1 MAFFIPEEKIT
12 EIKNA
17 ADIVDII
24 SGFVLLKKSGR
35 NHLGLCPFHA
45 EKTPSFTVSNE
56 KQIFYCFGC
65 GAGGNV
71 FAFLMKKE
79 GLTFPEAIKYIAGK
93 YGIDV
98 PAESMTPEQKKRVS
112 EKESLLSVNKQAMDF
127 FCKALFEGDS
137 GKKAFEYLKKRSISE
152 QTIRDYRIGY
162 APESWNSLYNY
173 LIKKRIPLG
182 QIEKAGLII
191 QRSNSSGFYD
201 RFRDRIIFPIF
212 DPNSQVIGFGGRV
225 MDDSLP
231 KYLNSPETA
240 LFSKSRSLYGLNAA
254 RSECRITETVYIV
267 EGYFDLLSL
276 HQHGIRNSVAT
287 LGTAITPEHVQML
300 RGIIG
305 KDGKFILVYDSDD
318 AGIKA
323 AYRSIEIFDRGYADA
338 KILVL
343 PSGYDPDSYLV
354 KYGVESFRKAV
365 SGSLGAVSFLI
376 NCAIKKHG
384 LSIEGKIRVISEL
397 KTALVSITDQVARSL
412 YIRELAEKIDIDEY
426 AINERIKEAENGRKN
441 GITLY
446 GAGGIMADREA
457 EASARRNASS
467 SGMGKGSRLERQI
480 IAMMLQF
487 PEILPEIIKRDVL
500 SNFADEDLRSIGK
513 AIIEKR
519 SLRGIKTPG
528 VMQAFDDEE
537 QNRIAAF
544 LAINDDAWT
553 REGCI
558 RLMAQFEYSR
568 KRQKDTSTKKIKAAE
583 EIKDEK
589 LLLELLKEKQI
600 QALKKKKNNLKASGG
615 EKLYDK
621 EIR

>member
-93 YGIDV
+93 YGVDI

-152 QTIRDYRIGY
+152 QTIREYRIGY
-162 APESWNSLYNY
+162 APESWNSLYNH

-191 QRSNSSGFYD
+191 QRSNSPGFYD

-231 KYLNSPETA
+231 KYLNSPETVV
-240 LFSKSRSLYGLNAA
+240 FNKSRSLYGLNAA
-254 RSECRITETVYIV
+254 KSECRITETVYIV
-267 EGYFDLLSL
+267 EGYFDLLAL
-276 HQHGIRNSVAT
+276 HQHGIKNCVAT
-287 LGTAITPEHVQML
+287 LGTAITPEHVKIL
-300 RGIIG
+300 RGVVG
-305 KDGKFILVYDSDD
+305 KEGKFILVYDSDA

-323 AYRSIEIFDRGYADA
+323 AYRSTEIFDKGYADA
-338 KILVL
+338 RILVL

-354 KYGVESFRKAV
+354 EFGAESFKKAV
-365 SGSLGAVSFLI
+365 SGALGAVSFLI
-376 NCAIKKHG
+376 NRAIKKHG
-384 LSIEGKIRVISEL
+384 MSVEGKIRIISEV
-397 KTALVSITDQVARSL
+397 KDIISSVGDNIERSL
-412 YIRELAEKIDIDEY
+412 YIRELAEKTDIDEA
-426 AINERIKEAENGRKN
+426 AIRERIGGGVSVSCSESIPVTGNER
-441 GITLY
+441 
-446 GAGGIMADREA
+446 
-457 EASARRNASS
+457 
-467 SGMGKGSRLERQI
+467 GSRLEKQI

-487 PEILPEIIKRDVL
+487 PDIIPEINKRDIL
-500 SNFADEDLRSIGK
+500 SSFTDDILKSVGYD
-513 AIIEKR
+513 IIR
-519 SLRGIKTPG
+519 QQSLGSRPAPDMLP
-528 VMQAFDDEE
+528 VFDDDEK
-537 QNRIAAF
+537 NRIAAF
-544 LAINDDAWT
+544 LAI
-553 REGCI
+553 REGVWNRDGCTK
-558 RLMAQFEYSR
+558 LVEQFENCR
-568 KRQKDTSTKKIKAAE
+568 ERQDDTIINKIKVAE
-583 EIKDEK
+583 EMKDNK
-589 LLLELLKEKQI
+589 LLLELLREKQI
-600 QALKKKKNNLKASGG
+600 QARKKRANNLNASGG
-615 EKLYDK
+615 ETQ
-621 EIR
+621 

>member
-1 MAFFIPEEKIT
+1 LAFFIPEEKIT

-17 ADIVDII
+17 ADIVEII
-24 SGFVLLKKSGR
+24 SGSVLLKKSGR

-45 EKTPSFTVSNE
+45 EKTPSFTVSYE

-79 GLTFPEAIKYIAGK
+79 GLTFPEAVKYISGK
-93 YGIDV
+93 YGIDI
-98 PAESMTPEQKKRVS
+98 PAESMTPEQKKRIS

-127 FCKALFEGDS
+127 FCKSLFEGSS
-137 GKKAFEYLKKRSISE
+137 GKTALDYLNKREITE
-152 QTIRDYRIGY
+152 KTIRNYHIGY
-162 APESWNSLYNY
+162 APEGWNTLYNY
-173 LIKKRIPLG
+173 LTKKKIPPG

-191 QRSNSSGFYD
+191 QRSNSPGFYD

-240 LFSKSRSLYGLNAA
+240 VFSKSRSLYGLNAA
-254 RSECRITETVYIV
+254 RSECRVTETVYIV

-276 HQHGIRNSVAT
+276 HQNGMRNSVAT

-338 KILVL
+338 RIMVL

-354 KYGVESFRKAV
+354 KFGAESFRKAV

-376 NCAIKKHG
+376 NSAIKKHG
-384 LSIEGKIRVISEL
+384 LSVEGKIRVISEL
-397 KTALVSITDQVARSL
+397 KAVLASIADGVARSL
-412 YIRELAEKIDIDEY
+412 YILELAEKIDIDES
-426 AINERIKEAENGRKN
+426 AIHERVKDAQAGRKN
-441 GITLY
+441 GETRY
-446 GAGGIMADREA
+446 WSNGGGINVDRGTEG
-457 EASARRNASS
+457 SAGWNSS
-467 SGMGKGSRLERQI
+467 ASGMGKGSRLERQI
-480 IAMMLQF
+480 IAMILQF

-500 SNFADEDLRSIGK
+500 NNFTDEVLKSMGN

-519 SLRGIKTPG
+519 SSLEMKAQD
-528 VMQAFDDEE
+528 VMQVFDDEE
-537 QNRIAAF
+537 KNRMAAF
-544 LAINDDAWT
+544 LAINEEAWT

-558 RLMAQFEYSR
+558 RLITQFEYSR

-583 EIKDEK
+583 ETKDEK

-600 QALKKKKNNLKASGG
+600 QALKKKDYNLKASGG
-615 EKLYDK
+615 ETL
-621 EIR
+621 

>member
-1 MAFFIPEEKIT
+1 MAFFIPEEKIA

-24 SGFVLLKKSGR
+24 SGSVLLKKSGR

-45 EKTPSFTVSNE
+45 EKTPSFTVSYE

-79 GLTFPEAIKYIAGK
+79 GMTFPEAVKYIAGK
-93 YGIDV
+93 YGIDIPV
-98 PAESMTPEQKKRVS
+98 ESMTPEQKKRIG
-112 EKESLLSVNKQAMDF
+112 EKESLYSVNKQAMDF
-127 FCKALFEGDS
+127 FCKSLFGGS
-137 GKKAFEYLKKRSISE
+137 LGKKALHYLNKRDVSE
-152 QTIRDYRIGY
+152 KTIRDYHIGY
-162 APESWNSLYNY
+162 APEGWNTLYNY
-173 LIKKRIPLG
+173 LTKKKISPG

-191 QRSNSSGFYD
+191 QRSNSQGYYD
-201 RFRDRIIFPIF
+201 RFRDRIMFPIF

-240 LFSKSRSLYGLNAA
+240 VFNKSRSLYGLNAA
-254 RSECRITETVYIV
+254 KSECRVTETVYIV

-276 HQHGIRNSVAT
+276 HQRGMRNSVAT

-305 KDGKFILVYDSDD
+305 KDGKFILVYDSDE

-354 KYGVESFRKAV
+354 KFGAESFRNAV

-376 NCAIKKHG
+376 NSAIKKHG
-384 LSIEGKIRVISEL
+384 LSVEGKIRVVAEL
-397 KTALVSITDQVARSL
+397 KTALASITDGVARSL
-412 YIRELAEKIDIDEY
+412 YIRELADKLDIDES
-426 AINERIKEAENGRKN
+426 AIHERVKDAP
-441 GITLY
+441 
-446 GAGGIMADREA
+446 AGGKTGETSYRPDAGDSRA
-457 EASARRNASS
+457 EKER
-467 SGMGKGSRLERQI
+467 KGSRLERQI

-500 SNFADEDLRSIGK
+500 NNFTDEILISMGK
-513 AIIEKR
+513 TILEKR
-519 SLRGIKTPG
+519 RSG
-528 VMQAFDDEE
+528 VTKKGCATQLFDDEE
-537 QNRIAAF
+537 KNRIAAF
-544 LAINDDAWT
+544 LAINEEEWT

-558 RLMAQFEYSR
+558 RLMTQFEYSR
-568 KRQKDTSTKKIKAAE
+568 KRHKDTSTKKIKAAE
-583 EIKDEK
+583 ETKDEK
-589 LLLELLKEKQI
+589 LLLELLREKQV
-600 QALKKKKNNLKASGG
+600 QVLKKREYNLKASGG
-615 EKLYDK
+615 KTL
-621 EIR
+621 